1 MNEYC
6 KSTNYFTYRRVFF
19 PAGALNVD
27 VPDVFLFTIPSQQI
41 YTPQR
46 KGLWDE

>member
-1 MNEYC
+1 MNIANQI
-6 KSTNYFTYRRVFF
+6 TILPTVGFFF

-27 VPDVFLFTIPSQQI
+27 VPDVFLFTTPSQQI
-41 YTPQR
+41 YTLQR